1 MRAGYKTRNVIAE
14 SANFIL
20 VSNFASFNEVT
31 NLGFSTEKTVHNLK
45 CSLTPGFWRI
55 KWKETIK

>member
-20 VSNFASFNEVT
+20 VSNFASINEVT
-31 NLGFSTEKTVHNLK
+31 NLGFSTEKIVHHLK